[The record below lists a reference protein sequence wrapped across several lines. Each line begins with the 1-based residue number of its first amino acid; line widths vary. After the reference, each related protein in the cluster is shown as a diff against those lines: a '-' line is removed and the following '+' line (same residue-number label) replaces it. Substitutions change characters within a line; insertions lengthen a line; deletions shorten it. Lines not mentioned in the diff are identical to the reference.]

1 METYF
6 CIIHKQGPLRDP
18 LECTHCKSLT
28 REEALEFQICM
39 TPEEIPEGDYEVI
52 DILRHLGRLLR
63 RNRFLINRKS

>member
-39 TPEEIPEGDYEVI
+39 TPEAIPENVPEGEYEVI
-52 DILRHLGRLLR
+52 DITPSQEVPK
-63 RNRFLINRKS
+63 N